1 MLAVAGVLV
10 VSTVVEVGRGVA
22 SFQGDKSPI
31 IQIEC
36 TQFIFVS
43 LFRQNAMLPL
53 QLLAWFEWLRIFML
67 L

>member
-1 MLAVAGVLV
+1 MVVGDVVVVAGVLA
-10 VSTVVEVGRGVA
+10 VGRGVA

-36 TQFIFVS
+36 TQLIFVS

-53 QLLAWFEWLRIFML
+53 QVLAWFEWLRIFML